1 VRVLLLVLVM
11 LVVAV
16 PSALATTAPDK
27 IVGVAVDLKPRT
39 VTLSATH
46 VPRGNYVQFRV
57 RNTTATRRL
66 FSVAGRTIAVPPR
79 TFRFLVIMFG
89 VRGTYAYASHPGARG
104 TFKVT

>member
-1 VRVLLLVLVM
+1 M

-16 PSALATTAPDK
+16 PSALATTAPSK
-27 IVGVAVDLKPRT
+27 IVSVAVDLKPRT

-57 RNTTATRRL
+57 RNTTAARRL

-79 TFRFLVIMFG
+79 ALRLLVIMFS
-89 VRGTYAYASHPGARG
+89 VRGTYAYASHPGSRG
-104 TFKVT
+104 AFKIT